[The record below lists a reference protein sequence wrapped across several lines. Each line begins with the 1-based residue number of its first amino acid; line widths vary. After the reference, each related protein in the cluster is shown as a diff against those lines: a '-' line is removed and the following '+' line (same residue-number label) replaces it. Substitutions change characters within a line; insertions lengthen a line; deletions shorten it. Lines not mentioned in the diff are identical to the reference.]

1 VYAGGCGLLGID
13 ARDSGSIS
21 YLSLVICQSS
31 FTTKIEPQWR
41 GPIPERGKM
50 PTRLPALIA
59 VALAALS
66 LLGALRAAE
75 DDANLEHWAFRPPSR
90 PAPPMVKRADRVLTP
105 IDRFVLAKLEAK
117 GLSLSPPAD
126 KTMLIRR
133 VSFDVT
139 GLPPT
144 PEAIARFLADRS
156 DDAYEKMVDRY
167 LASPRYGERWGKFWL
182 DAAGYADSNGYFS
195 ADTDRPLAYHYRDY
209 VIRSLNADKP
219 LDQFVREQLA
229 GDELAG
235 WDGKSD
241 LTPAMRNML
250 IATHYLR
257 NSQDGTG
264 ESDGNPDEVTIDRYT
279 VLEGTVQI
287 IGSSLLGLTVHC
299 ARCHDHKFEAFSQR
313 EYYGLQAMIYP
324 AFNLTRWVTPNKRV
338 IFAPNKKQLADW
350 EVANK
355 RIDAKIAAM
364 RSEKNVAKRKNLDEQ
379 IKKIE
384 KQRQAK
390 PGKIAWVTDLAA
402 EPPDVPLLVRGNY
415 KIHGENVR
423 PVALAALDEPSNPFN
438 LEKTA
443 AETPRTTGRRLAFAR
458 WLTKR
463 DSRAAALL
471 ARVLANRIWQNHF
484 GRGIVAT
491 ADNLGEAGELP
502 THEGLLNYL
511 AWQLAD
517 GGWKA
522 KSLHRMILRSAV
534 YRQSSRPRA
543 EAKKID
549 PDELLLWRF
558 PLRRLDAESIR
569 DAMLAA
575 AGELDV
581 RMAGPYVPTRRTG
594 VGEVVVDEKRD
605 GARRRSVYLQSRRT
619 QIASLLETFDAPSVV
634 FSCTRR
640 TPTTIPLQ
648 SLSLLN
654 SDFARRRAKALAA
667 RVAREAGAQTDNR
680 IDRAFLITLG
690 RKPSK
695 SEHAASEEFI
705 KKQPAQY
712 KDQPDAEQR
721 AWIDLCQALM
731 ASNAFLYV
739 E

>member
-1 VYAGGCGLLGID
+1 ML
-13 ARDSGSIS
+13 ARS
-21 YLSLVICQSS
+21 
-31 FTTKIEPQWR
+31 
-41 GPIPERGKM
+41 
-50 PTRLPALIA
+50 PTLIA
-59 VALAALS
+59 VALAAFSISAL
-66 LLGALRAAE
+66 LRAA
-75 DDANLEHWAFRPPSR
+75 DDTEQHWAFRPPSR
-90 PAPPMVKRADRVLTP
+90 PPPPVVKQTDRVRTP
-105 IDRFVLAKLEAK
+105 MDRFVLARLEAK
-117 GLSLSPPAD
+117 GLSLAPSAD
-126 KTMLIRR
+126 KWALVRR
-133 VSFDVT
+133 VSFDLT

-144 PEAIARFLADRS
+144 PDQIARFLADRS
-156 DDAYEKMVDRY
+156 DDAYEKMIDGY

-195 ADTDRPLAYHYRDY
+195 ADTDRPLAYRYRDY

-219 LDQFVREQLA
+219 LDRFVREQLA

-235 WDGKSD
+235 WDGKSE
-241 LTPAMRNML
+241 LTPAMKDML

-264 ESDGNPDEVTIDRYT
+264 ESDGNPDEVRIDRYT

-324 AFNLTRWVTPNKRV
+324 AFNLQRWVTPNKRV
-338 IFAPNKKQLADW
+338 TFVASKQQMAAWEAD
-350 EVANK
+350 NK
-355 RIDAKIAAM
+355 RIDTKIAAL
-364 RSEKNVAKRKNLDEQ
+364 RTDKNVAKRKELDEQ
-379 IKKIE
+379 IKRIE
-384 KQRQAK
+384 KQRKPK
-390 PGKIAWVTDLAA
+390 PGKIAWVTDLAP
-402 EPPDVPLLVRGNY
+402 EPPEVPLLVRGNY
-415 KIHGENVR
+415 KLHGENVR
-423 PVALAALDEPSNPFN
+423 PAALAVLDEPSNPFN
-438 LEKTA
+438 LDKAA

-471 ARVLANRIWQNHF
+471 GRVLANRIWQNHF

-502 THEGLLNYL
+502 SHEALLNYL
-511 AWQLAD
+511 ASQLAD

-581 RMAGPYVPTRRTG
+581 RMGGPYVPTKRTG

-619 QIASLLETFDAPSVV
+619 QIASLLETFDAPSIV

-654 SDFARRRAKALAA
+654 SDFARRRAKTLAK
-667 RVAREAGAQTDNR
+667 RVAREGGSQTDKR

-690 RKPSK
+690 RKPNK
-695 SEHAASEEFI
+695 SERTASEEFI
-705 KKQPAQY
+705 QNQPAQY
-712 KDQPDAEQR
+712 KNQPDAQQR
-721 AWIDLCQALM
+721 AWIDFCQALM

>member
-1 VYAGGCGLLGID
+1 MLA
-13 ARDSGSIS
+13 
-21 YLSLVICQSS
+21 
-31 FTTKIEPQWR
+31 K
-41 GPIPERGKM
+41 
-50 PTRLPALIA
+50 LPVLIA
-59 VALAALS
+59 VALAAFSISAL
-66 LLGALRAAE
+66 LRAA
-75 DDANLEHWAFRPPSR
+75 DDTEQHWAFRPPSS
-90 PAPPMVKRADRVLTP
+90 PAPPPVKQAGRVRTP
-105 IDRFVLAKLEAK
+105 IDRFVLARLEAK
-117 GLSLSPPAD
+117 GLSLAPSAD
-126 KTMLIRR
+126 KWALVRR
-133 VSFDVT
+133 VSFDLT

-144 PEAIARFLADRS
+144 PDQIARFLGDRS
-156 DDAYEKMVDRY
+156 DDAYEKMVDGY
-167 LASPRYGERWGKFWL
+167 LASPRFGERWGKFWL

-195 ADTDRPLAYHYRDY
+195 ADTDRPLAYRYRDY

-229 GDELAG
+229 GDELAD
-235 WDGKSD
+235 WDGKSE
-241 LTPAMRNML
+241 LTPTMKDML

-264 ESDGNPDEVTIDRYT
+264 ESDGNPDEVRIDRYT

-287 IGSSLLGLTVHC
+287 IGSSLLGLTVQC
-299 ARCHDHKFEAFSQR
+299 ARCHDHKFESISQR
-313 EYYGLQAMIYP
+313 EYYGLQAMIFP
-324 AFNLTRWVTPNKRV
+324 AFNPEQWVKPNDR
-338 IFAPNKKQLADW
+338 ATYAASKKEMTAWEAD
-350 EVANK
+350 NK
-355 RIDAKIAAM
+355 RIDAKIAA
-364 RSEKNVAKRKNLDEQ
+364 RRGEKDVAKRKELDEQ
-379 IKKIE
+379 IKNIE
-384 KQRQAK
+384 KQRKPK
-390 PGKIAWVTDLAA
+390 PGKIAWVTDLGP

-415 KIHGENVR
+415 KIHGEKVR
-423 PVALAALDEPSNPFN
+423 PAALAVLDEPSNPFN
-438 LEKTA
+438 LDKAA

-458 WLTKR
+458 WLTKP

-484 GRGIVAT
+484 GRGIVAS

-502 THEGLLNYL
+502 THESLLNYL
-511 AWQLAD
+511 ASQLAD

-534 YRQSSRPRA
+534 YRQSSRPRV

-581 RMAGPYVPTRRTG
+581 RMGGPYVPTSRSG
-594 VGEVVVDEKRD
+594 VGEVVVDENRD

-619 QIASLLETFDAPSVV
+619 QIASLLETFDAPSIV

-654 SDFARRRAKALAA
+654 SDFARRRAKALAK
-667 RVAREAGAQTDNR
+667 RVARQAGSQTNIR
-680 IDRAFLITLG
+680 IDRAFLITVG
-690 RKPSK
+690 RNPSK
-695 SEHAASEEFI
+695 SERTAAEEFI
-705 KKQPAQY
+705 KNQPDQY
-712 KDQPDAEQR
+712 KDQPDAEAR